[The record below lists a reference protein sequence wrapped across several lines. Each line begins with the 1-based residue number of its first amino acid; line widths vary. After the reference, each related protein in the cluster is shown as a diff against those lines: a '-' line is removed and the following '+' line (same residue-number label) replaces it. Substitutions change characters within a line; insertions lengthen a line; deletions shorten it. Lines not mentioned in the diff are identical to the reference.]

1 MENQPMFAFN
11 EVIDNRTFRE
21 MVADRL
27 VADHPHLLEKWG
39 DKLGDPMMQTALW
52 TIMDA
57 SDIRAKAAE
66 AHLLAAVSDLLQN
79 DEALKILRNADHI
92 SKWFDPWNDLLAE
105 VSGDPKPHRGFSTF
119 GDQWDGVVKEFNKVT
134 KGSQAIPAPSR
145 PAEFISREVIRI
157 LSPPSFE
164 PIGSVF
170 VPETHDADVYF
181 SHFEDFARCFPTTAN
196 TQVVDKSD
204 RRAWAA
210 IALCDNGLGLAFF
223 ASQELTEGE
232 PVKLHVEPV
241 QENIAMELSLVI

>member
-11 EVIDNRTFRE
+11 EVVDNRTFRE
-21 MVADRL
+21 MVTDRL
-27 VADHPHLLEKWG
+27 AADHPHLLEKWG

-79 DEALKILRNADHI
+79 DEALKILRSADHI
-92 SKWFDPWNDLLAE
+92 SKWFDPWNDRLAE

-119 GDQWDGVVKEFNKVT
+119 GDQWDGVVQKFHELT
-134 KGSQAIPAPSR
+134 KGQRDIPAPSR
-145 PAEFISREVIRI
+145 PAEFISQEVIRI

-164 PIGSVF
+164 PVGFVS

-181 SHFEDFARCFPTTAN
+181 SHFEDFAQCFPATKI
-196 TQVVDKSD
+196 QVVDKPD

-232 PVKLHVEPV
+232 PIKLQVEPV
-241 QENIAMELSLVI
+241 QENTALELRQV